1 MKEIPVYLF
10 TGFLE
15 AGKTKVIQETL
26 EDQAFNTGEQTL
38 ILCCEEGLEEY
49 DISSFASPNATLSVI
64 EDESQLTEENL
75 LRLAKESKAER
86 IMLEYNGMWTLDKLY
101 NALPQCFLIYQELFL
116 ADSTTFKTYNANMR
130 SLVVD
135 KLQSCEMVVF
145 NRCHAN
151 TDKMELH
158 KIVRGVSR
166 GTNIAYEMTD
176 GKVEYDEIVDPLPF
190 NINAD
195 IVTIEDR
202 DFAIFYRDL
211 CEEPQKYVGKTLTF
225 KALVGREDRLG
236 DRTFVA
242 GRHIMVCCQDDIA
255 YRGMVCIDTKKVSL
269 KTGAWIQLTA
279 HLQMEKHAL
288 YQGIGP
294 VLHVIRYRESEQPQE
309 VVATFY

>member
-26 EDQAFNTGEQTL
+26 EDEAFNTGEQTL
-38 ILCCEEGLEEY
+38 IISCEEGMEEY
-49 DISSFASPNATLSVI
+49 DISSFASPNAKLVFI
-64 EDESQLTEENL
+64 ESEDDLTEANL
-75 LRLAKESKAER
+75 AKLAKESEAER

-101 NALPQCFLIYQELFL
+101 NALPKHFLIYQELFL

-151 TDKMELH
+151 TDQMELH

-166 GTNIAYEMTD
+166 GANIAYEMTD
-176 GKVEYDEIVDPLPF
+176 GRVEYDEIADPLPF
-190 NINAD
+190 DINAD
-195 IVTIEDR
+195 IVKIEDR
-202 DFAIFYRDL
+202 DFAIWYRDL
-211 CEEPQKYVGKTLTF
+211 CEEPQKYVGKTISF
-225 KALVGREDRLG
+225 KALVGREDKLG

-242 GRHIMVCCQDDIA
+242 GRHVMVCCQDDIA
-255 YRGMVCIDTKKVSL
+255 YRGLVCIDTKKVPLRTSS
-269 KTGAWIQLTA
+269 WVQLTA

-288 YQGIGP
+288 YQAVGP
-294 VLHVIRYRESEQPQE
+294 VLHVIRYRECEPPQE
-309 VVATFY
+309 TVATFY

>member
-26 EDQAFNTGEQTL
+26 EDEAFNTGERTL
-38 ILCCEEGLEEY
+38 IISCEEGLEEY
-49 DISSFASPNATLSVI
+49 DISSFASPNVTLSVI
-64 EDESQLTEENL
+64 EDESELTSENL
-75 LRLAKESKAER
+75 AHLAKESKAER

-101 NALPQCFLIYQELFL
+101 NALPQNFLIYQELFL
-116 ADSTTFKTYNANMR
+116 ADATTIKVYNANMR

-145 NRCHAN
+145 NRCNAN

-166 GTNIAYEMTD
+166 GANIAYEMTD
-176 GKVEYDEIVDPLPF
+176 GKVEYDDIVDPLPF
-190 NINAD
+190 DIDAD
-195 IVTIEDR
+195 IVRIEDK
-202 DFAIFYRDL
+202 DFAIWYRDL

-225 KALVGREDRLG
+225 KALVGREDKLG
-236 DRTFVA
+236 DRAFVA

-255 YRGMVCIDTKKVSL
+255 YRGLVCVDTKKVPLDTSS
-269 KTGAWIQLTA
+269 WIRLTA
-279 HLQMEKHAL
+279 HLQMEHHSL
-288 YQGIGP
+288 YQSVGP
-294 VLHVIRYRESEQPQE
+294 VLHVIRYRECEPPQDP
-309 VVATFY
+309 VATFY